1 MHFFYILGLSIGI
14 SGLAIIDYRYKLAFW
29 YNWRRTL
36 KTIGAAMAVFIVWD
50 VLGIILGIFFHG
62 SSKYSLPF
70 TIAPEFPL
78 EELFFLFLLTYSA
91 LIIYR
96 GVYTWR
102 TPTSS

>member
-1 MHFFYILGLSIGI
+1 MHFFYILGVCIGI
-14 SGLAIIDYRYKLAFW
+14 SGLAIIDHRYKLAFW
-29 YNWRRTL
+29 HNGRQTL
-36 KTIGAAMAVFIVWD
+36 KTIGTAMGVFIVWD

-62 SSKYSLPF
+62 QSSYSLPF

-96 GVYTWR
+96 GVSKWR
-102 TPTSS
+102 TPTSF